1 MLIPEDNAK
10 DLADISNSV
19 KNGLEIVPV
28 SRMEEVLKH
37 ALVRQP
43 KSIVWE
49 EDRKAPA
56 APIAGDDDAAGIVA
70 H

>member
-1 MLIPEDNAK
+1 
-10 DLADISNSV
+10 
-19 KNGLEIVPV
+19 
-28 SRMEEVLKH
+28 MEEVLAH

-49 EDRKAPA
+49 EDRKTPA

>member
-1 MLIPEDNAK
+1 
-10 DLADISNSV
+10 V

-28 SRMEEVLKH
+28 SRMDEVLAH

-43 KSIVWE
+43 TPIVWE
-49 EDRKAPA
+49 EDVATAPT
-56 APIAGDDDAAGIVA
+56 PAGPPEEDGQGLVA

>member
-1 MLIPEDNAK
+1 MLASLLLP
-10 DLADISNSV
+10 NSV

-28 SRMEEVLKH
+28 SRMEEVLQH

-43 KSIVWE
+43 
-49 EDRKAPA
+49 
-56 APIAGDDDAAGIVA
+56 APIAWEDVSAAGPSAPPEEEGQGLVA